1 MNRSR
6 TMFLLALLMLVLAL
20 VSFLFSKETI
30 LGIFRQRADEDA
42 AESYI
47 REALSKEEEEKTSN
61 QGLFIVREQLEEV
74 TERIEETEPERVEKK
89 EMVRFEKLEEP
100 SETSREETTE
110 KTTKEEGPSYVPIED
125 EAYYERGGVV
135 FTPEHAVGRIDCVLE
150 IPCISLRRC
159 VYTGTIEEIEADL
172 DMWFTVSAS
181 PDLVPGNT
189 HYAIFGHNHTVQ
201 NLSFNRLAEVSLGDY
216 FTLTKDTEVYIY
228 LVTDMLAAERSS
240 GRAAYA
246 YDDSLDPSLCYIF
259 TCGRDY
265 MLLNGRSTRYKD
277 LIVEGT
283 LWRTVPLSVWL
294 GEEAPEEALEKAQE
308 SVRASRQAPVL
319 TVRVT
324 GRGKKAGDV
333 SASEA
338 SGTAPFSS
346 PPLWAMTQVFVTIGT
361 AAFSAVFF
369 LTALIFRI
377 AGTASGKWKRSVYSR

>member
-159 VYTGTIEEIEADL
+159 V
-172 DMWFTVSAS
+172 
-181 PDLVPGNT
+181 
-189 HYAIFGHNHTVQ
+189 
-201 NLSFNRLAEVSLGDY
+201 
-216 FTLTKDTEVYIY
+216 
-228 LVTDMLAAERSS
+228 
-240 GRAAYA
+240 
-246 YDDSLDPSLCYIF
+246 
-259 TCGRDY
+259 
-265 MLLNGRSTRYKD
+265 
-277 LIVEGT
+277 
-283 LWRTVPLSVWL
+283 
-294 GEEAPEEALEKAQE
+294 
-308 SVRASRQAPVL
+308 
-319 TVRVT
+319 
-324 GRGKKAGDV
+324 
-333 SASEA
+333 
-338 SGTAPFSS
+338 
-346 PPLWAMTQVFVTIGT
+346 
-361 AAFSAVFF
+361 
-369 LTALIFRI
+369 
-377 AGTASGKWKRSVYSR
+377 